1 VLEWISEVA
10 YCLELPA
17 SAKVHPVF
25 HVSQLK
31 LFTASYAPVFSELPV
46 APNLQVSAPVPVE
59 ILECCL
65 VQKGNAAV
73 PQVLIR
79 WAHMPEGCTTWE
91 DYYVLKNRYPDA
103 LIWTQ
108 DQEQTVQCQGGNCH
122 TLYTDGGQRDA
133 WLSWR
138 APRAQRQ
145 GKAEEKSCDCHACSV
160 C

>member
-1 VLEWISEVA
+1 
-10 YCLELPA
+10 
-17 SAKVHPVF
+17 
-25 HVSQLK
+25 
-31 LFTASYAPVFSELPV
+31 VFSELPV

-108 DQEQTVQCQGGNCH
+108 DQE
-122 TLYTDGGQRDA
+122 
-133 WLSWR
+133 
-138 APRAQRQ
+138 
-145 GKAEEKSCDCHACSV
+145 
-160 C
+160 